1 MEYSKFCEMDI
12 CSMYVFNVQKVT
24 TLITIIINFPFLNTP
39 LDDTTFEGITM
50 HSFFHKIFSNMKVY
64 AECFPEYF
72 VATYM

>member
-1 MEYSKFCEMDI
+1 M
-12 CSMYVFNVQKVT
+12 
-24 TLITIIINFPFLNTP
+24 IINFPFLNTP